1 MTKLIRILVLVLAV
15 VAISAPDV
23 AAQASDLSAQ
33 KLGRPYWHVFAAY
46 AIGWILIFGWV
57 VSIAR
62 RLATVES
69 VVKGG

>member
-23 AAQASDLSAQ
+23 AAQASDLAAQ
-33 KLGRPYWHVFAAY
+33 KLGRSYWHVFAAY